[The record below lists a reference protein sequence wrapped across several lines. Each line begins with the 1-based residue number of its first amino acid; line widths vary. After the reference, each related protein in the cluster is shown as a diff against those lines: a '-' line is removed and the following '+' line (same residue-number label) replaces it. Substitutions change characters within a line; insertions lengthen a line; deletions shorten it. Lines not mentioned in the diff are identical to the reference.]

1 MHIVIAGAGEI
12 GTVLAKWF
20 VSSGHEIAVIE
31 QDRETG
37 RILDETLG
45 AVSILGDPTDE
56 SVQAKAGTNRA
67 DAFIATTGKDDVNLA
82 ACQLAKHHFGVRRTI
97 STVNKPDRSELFEA
111 LGIDVA
117 IDVSGL
123 IANRIQ
129 EAIDSDNV
137 AFLLPAGTDGKS
149 VVAMRIPQSPNMT
162 ERSLVDINLPPEIL
176 VSLIISKDGS
186 YSVPTDETMIQSGD
200 EILIVAS
207 PHDVED
213 LKERLT
219 LQTGE

>member
-1 MHIVIAGAGEI
+1 MHIVIAGAGKI

-31 QDRETG
+31 QDRDAG
-37 RILDETLG
+37 RILDETFG

-56 SVQAKAGTNRA
+56 AVQAKAGTNRA
-67 DAFIATTGKDDVNLA
+67 DAFIAATGRDDVNLA
-82 ACQLAKHHFGVRRTI
+82 ACQLAKHQFGVQRTI
-97 STVNKPDRSELFEA
+97 STVNKPGRSELFEV

-117 IDVSGL
+117 VDVAGL

-129 EAIDSDNV
+129 EAVDSDSV
-137 AFLLPAGTDGKS
+137 AFLLPVGTDGKS

-162 ERSLVDINLPPEIL
+162 ERSLADINLPPEIL
-176 VSLIISKDGS
+176 VPLIISRDGS
-186 YSVPTDETMIQSGD
+186 HSIPTGETMIQSGD
-200 EILIVAS
+200 EILVVAS
-207 PHDVED
+207 PQDIED
-213 LKERLT
+213 FKERLT

>member
-31 QDRETG
+31 QDRDAG
-37 RILDETLG
+37 RILDETFG

-56 SVQAKAGTNRA
+56 AVQAKAGTNRA
-67 DAFIATTGKDDVNLA
+67 DAFIAATGRDDVNLA
-82 ACQLAKHHFGVRRTI
+82 ACQLAKHQFGVQRTI
-97 STVNKPDRSELFEA
+97 STVNKPDRSELFEV
-111 LGIDVA
+111 LGVDVA
-117 IDVSGL
+117 IDVAGL

-129 EAIDSDNV
+129 EAVDSDSV

-149 VVAMRIPQSPNMT
+149 VVAMRIPQSSNMT
-162 ERSLVDINLPPEIL
+162 ERSLADINLPPEIL
-176 VSLIISKDGS
+176 VSLIISRDGS
-186 YSVPTDETMIQSGD
+186 YSLPTGETMIQSGD
-200 EILIVAS
+200 EILVVAS
-207 PHDVED
+207 PHDIED